1 MKRKQLTLILFLI
14 LIISIFLSLHLLF
27 RFDSKRNR
35 WYQFKQLPENSI
47 DILYMGNSH
56 NMQGIIPKVVEDT
69 LGLNGFTLGVPG
81 ESIKSTYFELVEAL
95 KTQSPTYIGIETY
108 VFDVNMKG
116 GDGYVFAFLDSIPFS
131 KNALDSSTLLY
142 SKSRAY
148 NYFPAIRQ
156 HSMIWK
162 QPEFIPSKI
171 LDYKQNKDMS
181 GSDFS
186 FYINSDGYFLND
198 TQIVNEKLQS
208 INPPY
213 EPIKQQNINQNTKYY
228 LEKIISLCQ
237 KNKIQL
243 FLFTMPEVRDELGF
257 AHRFLDYQAIAE
269 QYGLP
274 YIDLAQEEY
283 SIMHFADTN
292 HLTQIGSLRATL
304 HIKDFIANQYT
315 LNIDKKIEKEYQQLN
330 IDDYKIE
337 EISWQF
343 FHFEF
348 ISENGDLEKN
358 DYTYTID
365 SNGKTFGGRPDGN
378 LKAAT
383 IISFQEI
390 GEYRINITIDN
401 PKINYLINHNIII
414 DLPLK

>member
-81 ESIKSTYFELVEAL
+81 ESIKSTYYELVEAL

-108 VFDVNMKG
+108 VFDVNMRE
-116 GDGYVFAFLDSIPFS
+116 GDGYIFAFLDSIPFS
-131 KNALDSSTLLY
+131 KNALDVSTLLY
-142 SKSRAY
+142 SMPQAY
-148 NYFPAIRQ
+148 NYFPAVRQ

-162 QPEFIPSKI
+162 QPELIPSRI
-171 LDYKQNKDMS
+171 MDYKQNKDLS
-181 GSDFS
+181 DSDFS
-186 FYINSDGYFLND
+186 FYINSDGYFIND
-198 TQIVNEKLQS
+198 TQIENEKVQTITPLL
-208 INPPY
+208 
-213 EPIKQQNINQNTKYY
+213 EPIKQEQINQNTKIY

-237 KNKIQL
+237 KNNIQL
-243 FLFTMPEVRDELGF
+243 FLYTMPEVRDKLGIE
-257 AHRFLDYQAIAE
+257 HRLLDYQAIANR
-269 QYGLP
+269 YNLP
-274 YIDLAQEEY
+274 YIDIAQEEF
-283 SIMHFADTN
+283 SIMHFSDTN

-304 HIKDFIANQYT
+304 HILDFIANQYV
-315 LNIDKKIEKEYQQLN
+315 LSIDKTKEKEYQQLN

-343 FHFEF
+343 FHLEF

-358 DYTYTID
+358 DYTYSID

-383 IISFQEI
+383 IIAFQEK
-390 GEYRINITIDN
+390 GKYRINITIEN
-401 PKINYLINHNIII
+401 PNINYSINHNIII